1 MKKKTKF
8 AALLIILIILIII
21 CKSILT
27 FDSINYKLNINGNKL
42 KIKEI
47 VNNDNYYIEI
57 KTNKNIY
64 PFRIYEDLSNKRKVV
79 KDIYLYKD
87 DNIECVLPV
96 INDELY
102 TDMVCYKDEILYNYY
117 NFVGNNTSL
126 DKYVNSI
133 ELYNINEFENKAI
146 NTETIGTIKY
156 NIFTNLSNTVA
167 ITTYK
172 GLTINDNEINLFKK
186 DIYNN
191 KLSTFIDN
199 YYIIADYE
207 KNYSFNYFYV
217 VNLDNRKINKLESKN
232 DISYDSYIQGIVDNK
247 IYLYDKDN
255 EVQYEIDVKGS
266 SIDII
271 SSDNYIKYYSNNK
284 WEKMN
289 KAKANKEIYF
299 NYETLDNYFTSYD
312 YVEETDNYYY
322 LLKKDGISYKLYRV
336 DKDNIDVYKYL
347 LDVPTTNIYFSN
359 DYLYY
364 VYKNKLFYYSDGTGL
379 KTILENS
386 ELEFNDTIKYYIY

>member
-117 NFVGNNTSL
+117 NLVGNNTSL

-133 ELYNINEFENKAI
+133 ELYNINEFGNKAI

-255 EVQYEIDVKGS
+255 EIQYEIDVKGS

-289 KAKANKEIYF
+289 KTKANKEIYF
-299 NYETLDNYFTSYD
+299 NYETLDNIFTSYD
-312 YVEETDNYYY
+312 FVEETDNYYY

-336 DKDNIDVYKYL
+336 DKGNIDVYKYL
-347 LDVPTTNIYFSN
+347 LDVPTTNIYFNN

>member
-27 FDSINYKLNINGNKL
+27 FDSINYKLNINENKL

-117 NFVGNNTSL
+117 NLVGNNTSL

-289 KAKANKEIYF
+289 KTKANKEIYF

-312 YVEETDNYYY
+312 FVEETDNYYY

>member
-1 MKKKTKF
+1 M
-8 AALLIILIILIII
+8 A
-21 CKSILT
+21 
-27 FDSINYKLNINGNKL
+27 
-42 KIKEI
+42 
-47 VNNDNYYIEI
+47 
-57 KTNKNIY
+57 
-64 PFRIYEDLSNKRKVV
+64 
-79 KDIYLYKD
+79 
-87 DNIECVLPV
+87 
-96 INDELY
+96 
-102 TDMVCYKDEILYNYY
+102 CYKDEILYNYY